1 MPSLNS
7 LLSFYVRTFSS
18 QKCKTRGQK
27 KFLRE
32 VEGVWI
38 KGAFQSNDGVDGQG
52 CSTVLQSFVGDGERV
67 WNPQAL
73 QPVLSRTSSIAT
85 SLSGC
90 TRHQ

>member
-1 MPSLNS
+1 MRSLNN
-7 LLSFYVRTFSS
+7 LLSLYIRTFSS
-18 QKCKTRGQK
+18 QKYKTRGQK

-73 QPVLSRTSSIAT
+73 PPGTATSSITT
-85 SLSGC
+85 SFSGC